1 MKVLG
6 SIKTIDEVGRVV
18 IPKELRLKAGLVAR
32 TDVEVYAERD
42 RIILRRYRPG
52 CAFCG
57 SPDNLVQWRD
67 NYICKSCVEAL
78 KSDAATAP
86 DAPAESEG

>member
-32 TDVEVYAERD
+32 TDVEVYAEKD

-57 SPDNLVQWRD
+57 APDNLVQWRD
-67 NYICKSCVEAL
+67 NYICKACVEAL
-78 KSDAATAP
+78 KSEKPGAP
-86 DAPAESEG
+86 SSSEE

>member
-32 TDVEVYAERD
+32 TEVEVYAEKD
-42 RIILRRYRPG
+42 RIVLRRYRPG

-57 SPDNLVQWRD
+57 SPEALIQWRD
-67 NYICKSCVEAL
+67 NYICKTCVAAL
-78 KSDAATAP
+78 KSDLPETAAEP
-86 DAPAESEG
+86 ED

>member
-6 SIKTIDEVGRVV
+6 SIKTIDELGRVV

-32 TDVEVYAERD
+32 TEVEVYAEKD
-42 RIILRRYRPG
+42 RIILRRYKPG

-57 SPDNLVQWRD
+57 TADNLIQWRD
-67 NYICKSCVEAL
+67 NYICRGCVEAL
-78 KSDAATAP
+78 KS
-86 DAPAESEG
+86 EGPGEGE